1 MLIRE
6 KLMHLGHL
14 VKLLTAIPV
23 NACTPDIPGSPGI
36 GQHGGGAFDHNI
48 AVVVPDDDVY
58 FRHSRFMQHRAQ
70 MVFDKIPLLLRT
82 VHTGIPGLNGCRLIL
97 HRDCPDRNPL
107 LAVGFN
113 EFRVIPG
120 PYIRVFRLQRTA
132 IIHLAVGLH
141 PSGGTPRGGQHCDR
155 AAFDVHC
162 VFNQRNHPLMVMG
175 NIKGR
180 QR

>member
-1 MLIRE
+1 
-6 KLMHLGHL
+6 MHPGHL

-23 NACTPDIPGSPGI
+23 NACAPDITGRLGV
-36 GQHGGGAFDHNI
+36 GQHRRSAFDHDI
-48 AVVVPDDDVY
+48 AVVVPNDDVHI
-58 FRHSRFMQHRAQ
+58 RHSRLMHYRAQ
-70 MVFDKIPLLLRT
+70 MVFDKIPLLLCA
-82 VHTGIPGLNGCRLIL
+82 VHTGIPGLNSCRLIL
-97 HRDCPDRNPL
+97 HRDSPDRYALP
-107 LAVGFN
+107 AVSFN
-113 EFRVIPG
+113 EFRVIPR

-132 IIHLAVGLH
+132 MVHLTVGLH
-141 PSGGTPRGGQHCDR
+141 PGRGTPGGSEHCKR